1 MLPFSQST
9 SRLELATNAGR
20 KPERLSRIPEHSTVR
35 RPCSSEGRFSIIDS
49 KFKTNS
55 SSDEDEM
62 VTLNSKTVGHSPSSR
77 AKTPIIPLHSC
88 LSPNKSKD
96 FSPPLNDLKIKKTVD
111 FSLSNSPTMV
121 TGSRFRIV
129 PVESRYKRGR
139 WSCHDYYDP
148 SEPVKNGGGRSCPP
162 TPLSRPDHSI
172 GLNHPKTA
180 PHDKS
185 TAFVF
190 DHKENSKS
198 FSQTTPNFSR
208 PNGRP
213 IERKQA
219 TATPLNNTQR
229 AILIRSLAY
238 DKDGKYTPSEV
249 LQSGLENTLDLA
261 HNKKDNK
268 IRFEPSCLH

>member
-1 MLPFSQST
+1 MRFIEST
-9 SRLELATNAGR
+9 A
-20 KPERLSRIPEHSTVR
+20 
-35 RPCSSEGRFSIIDS
+35 
-49 KFKTNS
+49 
-55 SSDEDEM
+55 
-62 VTLNSKTVGHSPSSR
+62 
-77 AKTPIIPLHSC
+77 
-88 LSPNKSKD
+88 
-96 FSPPLNDLKIKKTVD
+96 
-111 FSLSNSPTMV
+111 
-121 TGSRFRIV
+121 
-129 PVESRYKRGR
+129 
-139 WSCHDYYDP
+139 
-148 SEPVKNGGGRSCPP
+148 
-162 TPLSRPDHSI
+162 I

-229 AILIRSLAY
+229 